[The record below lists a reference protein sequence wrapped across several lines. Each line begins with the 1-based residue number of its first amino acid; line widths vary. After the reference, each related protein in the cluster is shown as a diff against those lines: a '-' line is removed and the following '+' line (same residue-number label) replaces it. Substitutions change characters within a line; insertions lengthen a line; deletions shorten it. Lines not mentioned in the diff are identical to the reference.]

1 MFGRVAPFLLAALT
15 LPLLALAQE
24 EPSEPAYRGRL
35 SLGYHFSTGKYGAS
49 ESTEISYI
57 PLVARADVGAWS
69 LAVTVPYIRISGPS
83 VVIDGVQTVDG
94 EADGLGD
101 VSTRASYLLQPFYDW
116 MPFVDLIGRIK
127 FPTASRSD
135 GLGTGEFD
143 YGVEVEAS
151 KRLGSFTP
159 FVVGGYRI
167 LGSPPGSTLRN
178 VALASIGSTY
188 SLLDSLP
195 VGLLLDYRDAASA
208 ASSTRLELVSF
219 LSWKLSPHWSM
230 DCYASAGLAQGSP
243 DVGTGLQIAYS
254 L

>member
-1 MFGRVAPFLLAALT
+1 MFGRFTAVLIAASMLT
-15 LPLLALAQE
+15 QMALAQE
-24 EPSEPAYRGRL
+24 APSEPSYRARF

-57 PLVARADVGAWS
+57 PLVARADFGAWS

-94 EADGLGD
+94 EAGGLGD
-101 VSTRASYLLQPFYDW
+101 ISTRASYLMQPRYEW

-143 YGVEVEAS
+143 YGLEIEVS

-159 FVVGGYRI
+159 FAVAGYRI

-178 VALASIGSTY
+178 VALASVGSTY
-188 SLLDSLP
+188 ALLDTLP
-195 VGLLLDYRDAASA
+195 VGILLDYRDAASA
-208 ASSTRLELVSF
+208 ASSTRLELVPF
-219 LSWKLSPHWSM
+219 LSWKLSAYWSM
-230 DCYASAGLAQGSP
+230 DFYTSAGLAQGSP
-243 DVGTGLQIAYS
+243 DVGTGLQIAYN

>member
-1 MFGRVAPFLLAALT
+1 MFGRAFTLLLAALA
-15 LPLLALAQE
+15 LPDVTFAQE
-24 EPSEPAYRGRL
+24 EPSALSYRGRL

-49 ESTEISYI
+49 DSTEISYV
-57 PLVARADVGAWS
+57 PLVARADVGNWS

-101 VSTRASYLLQPFYDW
+101 ISARTSYLLQPFYAW
-116 MPFVDLIGRIK
+116 MPFIDLIGRIK

-143 YGVEVEAS
+143 YGLEVELS
-151 KRLGSFTP
+151 KRIGPFTP
-159 FVVGGYRI
+159 FAVGGYRV

-178 VALASIGSTY
+178 VAVASLGSTY
-188 SLLDSLP
+188 SLTDSLP
-195 VGLLLDYRDAASA
+195 LGILLDYRDAASA
-208 ASSTRLELVSF
+208 ASSTRLELVPF
-219 LSWKLSPHWSM
+219 LAWKISPHWSI
-230 DCYASAGLAQGSP
+230 DFYTSAGLAQGSP